1 MKKFSDFEY
10 NRPEYEKIKTIFTD
24 LIRQFKT
31 AASVEKQIEI
41 INEINDTRRD
51 FETMRE
57 ICNIRYDL
65 DTRDAFYEGE
75 TDYFDQYGPLFEEL
89 VNRYYAVLVH
99 SKFRDDLEDTFGKQL
114 FDLAD
119 ISMKCFSPEIIED
132 LQKENGLVT
141 KHTKLISSAA
151 ILFDGEEKNLAQL
164 RAYFQSEDRNVRKA
178 SYEAYSGFFSDHE
191 GEFDTIYD
199 ELVKIR
205 TQIAKKLGFQSFVKL
220 GYLRLN
226 RIDYNAEMVAG
237 YRQQVLEE
245 VVPIAKKLLNK
256 QRERLGLDKLK
267 YYDEP
272 LRFKT
277 GNPKPKGTP
286 EEIVKNGLRMYK
298 ELSGETEEFFNFM
311 EEHGLYDLL
320 SRKGKMGGGYCTFI
334 PNEKAPFIFANFN
347 GTSDD
352 IDVLTHEAG
361 HAFQVY
367 SSRNYEI
374 PEYVWPSLEACE
386 IHSMSMEF
394 FTYPWMK
401 LFFQEDVSKH
411 RFAHLSEAILFLP
424 YGVSVDEFQH
434 AIYENPEATP
444 DERKKIWRDIERKY
458 LPMRDYDDNT
468 FYEKGTMWMR
478 QSHIFE
484 VPFYYIDYTLA
495 QVCAF
500 QFYNKMENDRVTAW
514 EDYKKL
520 CSEGGS
526 KPFLELLKTAGI
538 KNPFETGAVK
548 EAVKKIYKKIDEI
561 DDSSF

>member
-1 MKKFSDFEY
+1 MKKFSEFEY
-10 NRPEYEKIKTIFTD
+10 SRPEYETVKQKFTD
-24 LIRQFKT
+24 LIQQFKT
-31 AASVEKQIEI
+31 SPSAEKQIEI
-41 INEINDTRRD
+41 INEINDTRRNVD
-51 FETMRE
+51 TMRE
-57 ICNIRYDL
+57 ICNIRYDM
-65 DTRDAFYEGE
+65 DTRDTFYEAE
-75 TDYFDQYGPLFEEL
+75 TEYFDHYDPLFEEL
-89 VNRYYAVLVH
+89 VNQYYAVLVS
-99 SKFRDDLEDTFGKQL
+99 SKFRDELEAAFGKYL

-119 ISMKCFSPEIIED
+119 VSMKCFSPEIIED
-132 LQKENGLVT
+132 LQKENSLVT

-151 ILFDGEEKNLAQL
+151 IMFDGEERNLAQL
-164 RAYFQSEDRNVRKA
+164 GAHFQSEDRAVRKA
-178 SYEAYSGFFSDHE
+178 SYEAYSGFFKDHE
-191 GEFDTIYD
+191 SEFDTIYD

-205 TQIAKKLGFQSFVKL
+205 TQIAKKLGFKSFVEL

-226 RIDYNAEMVAG
+226 RTDYNAEMVAG
-237 YRQQVLEE
+237 YRQQVLDE
-245 VVPIAKKLLNK
+245 VIPMAKKLLTK

-286 EEIVKNGLRMYK
+286 EEIVQNGLRMYK

-311 EEHGLYDLL
+311 EEHELFDLL

-374 PEYVWPSLEACE
+374 PEYVWPSFEACE

-401 LFFQEDVSKH
+401 LFFEEDVLKH

-444 DERKKIWRDIERKY
+444 DERKQIWRDIERKY

-500 QFYNKMENDRVTAW
+500 QFYNKMEKDRITAW

-526 KPFLELLKTAGI
+526 KPFLELLKTARI
-538 KNPFETGAVK
+538 KNPFEKGAVK
-548 EAVKKIYKKIDEI
+548 EAVKNIFEKIDEI